1 MKKMRWLFY
10 STRQKREKFTLLV
23 KLGLTL
29 SLGAGR
35 ALVQIHHLAGDSKDR
50 LDQAMTATTDS
61 LDALQWQTTTFAGVV
76 LQNRRPLDLIT
87 AEQQGTCAILGEEC
101 CFYGNIFGL
110 VEQNI
115 KTLCN
120 LHRDLR
126 SQYTFVDPDLLVLQP
141 PHCLVLVSIPAI
153 RAPLFIPYALNS
165 FSINKLL
172 T

>member
-61 LDALQWQTTTFAGVV
+61 LDALQ
-76 LQNRRPLDLIT
+76 
-87 AEQQGTCAILGEEC
+87 
-101 CFYGNIFGL
+101 
-110 VEQNI
+110 
-115 KTLCN
+115 
-120 LHRDLR
+120 
-126 SQYTFVDPDLLVLQP
+126 
-141 PHCLVLVSIPAI
+141 
-153 RAPLFIPYALNS
+153 
-165 FSINKLL
+165 
-172 T
+172 